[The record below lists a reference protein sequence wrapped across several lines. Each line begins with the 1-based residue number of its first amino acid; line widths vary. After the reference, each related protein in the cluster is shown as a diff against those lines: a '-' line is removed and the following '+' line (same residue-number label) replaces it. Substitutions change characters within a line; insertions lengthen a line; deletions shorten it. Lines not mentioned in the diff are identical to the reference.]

1 VGGDQH
7 GRIALV
13 TGAAQGIGAAIA
25 DRLARDGALVAVNGL
40 PGDPQIESVVAATA
54 GFAAECDI
62 SDPTAVTEM
71 VTEVERTRGP
81 IDILVCNA
89 AYMSMAPFVDA
100 DEDDW
105 WKVVDTNLAGTF
117 HTVQAVLPGMRRIG
131 RGNIVIITSEWGV
144 IGWPQA
150 TAYSAAKAGLIA
162 LTKTLGREL
171 APENITVNAV
181 APGVTDTPQLQV
193 DADSAGVS
201 LSEMHDRYGRDIPIG
216 RIGKPAEIAAAVAM
230 LTRAD
235 LGALVGQTIQ
245 INGGSTRCR
254 V

>member
-25 DRLARDGALVAVNGL
+25 DRLARDGALVGVNGL
-40 PGDPQIESVVAATA
+40 PGDPLIGSVVDATA

-71 VTEVERTRGP
+71 VAEIERTRGP

-117 HTVQAVLPGMRRIG
+117 YTVQAVLPGMRQIG
-131 RGNIVIITSEWGV
+131 RGNIVIIASEWGV
-144 IGWPQA
+144 VGWPNA
-150 TAYSAAKAGLIA
+150 GAYSAAK
-162 LTKTLGREL
+162 LG
-171 APENITVNAV
+171 
-181 APGVTDTPQLQV
+181 
-193 DADSAGVS
+193 
-201 LSEMHDRYGRDIPIG
+201 
-216 RIGKPAEIAAAVAM
+216 
-230 LTRAD
+230 
-235 LGALVGQTIQ
+235 
-245 INGGSTRCR
+245 
-254 V
+254 

>member
-1 VGGDQH
+1 VGADQH

-25 DRLARDGALVAVNGL
+25 DRLARDGALVGVNGL
-40 PGDPQIESVVAATA
+40 PGDPQIEAVVARTG

-62 SDPTAVTEM
+62 SDPAAVTALVAEIQ
-71 VTEVERTRGP
+71 RTRGP

-117 HTVQAVLPGMRRIG
+117 HTVQAVLAGMRQIG
-131 RGNIVIITSEWGV
+131 RGNVVIVASEWGV
-144 IGWPQA
+144 TGWPYA
-150 TAYSAAKAGLIA
+150 SAYSAAKAGLIS

-171 APENITVNAV
+171 APEHITVNAV

-193 DADSAGVS
+193 DADSAGVT
-201 LSEMHDRYGRDIPIG
+201 LAEMHARYGRDIPVG
-216 RIGKPAEIAAAVAM
+216 RIGRPAEIAAAVAL
-230 LTRAD
+230 LTRSD

>member
-1 VGGDQH
+1 M
-7 GRIALV
+7 

-25 DRLARDGALVAVNGL
+25 DRLARDGALVGVNGL

-71 VTEVERTRGP
+71 VAEIERTRGP

-117 HTVQAVLPGMRRIG
+117 HTIQAVLPGMRQIG

-171 APENITVNAV
+171 APREHHRQRRRAWR
-181 APGVTDTPQLQV
+181 
-193 DADSAGVS
+193 
-201 LSEMHDRYGRDIPIG
+201 DRYSPVAGRRRQRGSEPVRDARQVWPRHPHRPDREAGRDRRG
-216 RIGKPAEIAAAVAM
+216 G
-230 LTRAD
+230 
-235 LGALVGQTIQ
+235 GA
-245 INGGSTRCR
+245 C
-254 V
+254 